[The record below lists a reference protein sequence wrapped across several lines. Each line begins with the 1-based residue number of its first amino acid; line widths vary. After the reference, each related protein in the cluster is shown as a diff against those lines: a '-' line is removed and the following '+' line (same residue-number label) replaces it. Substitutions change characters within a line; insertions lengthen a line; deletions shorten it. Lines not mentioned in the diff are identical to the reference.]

1 MVSAARLPAMNWA
14 QKDRIET
21 ISDESLMLKYKSGEQ
36 AAFEA
41 LYNRYKDVLYRYFVK
56 HCSDKPQSEELY
68 QEVWIKVI
76 KSASRYKPKAKF
88 KTYLFTIAH
97 NTLVDYYRKAKSV
110 QTIEFEESDMLED
123 FSYDS
128 TPIALP
134 EDEFTFKQ
142 KSKLFMQTLEGLPA
156 DQKEAAILYFEQE
169 LTVQEIAEITQV
181 KMETAKSRLRYAK
194 NKLKAA
200 LLK

>member
-1 MVSAARLPAMNWA
+1 MVSTARLPAMNRA
-14 QKDRIET
+14 RNYRIDT

-36 AAFEA
+36 AAFED

-76 KSASRYKPKAKF
+76 KSAGRYKPKAKF

-97 NTLVDYYRKAKSV
+97 NTLVDYYRKAKPS
-110 QTIEFEESDMLED
+110 QTIEFEESDMPED

-134 EDEFTFKQ
+134 EDEFTLKQ
-142 KSKLFMQTLEGLPA
+142 KSKLFLQALEELPA
-156 DQKEAAILYFEQE
+156 DQKETAILYFEQE
-169 LTVQEIAEITQV
+169 MSVQEIAEITQV